1 MSHLEFSRGGSK
13 LQLVSGNNAV
23 IGTWD
28 AANNVDSRCA
38 GIWPNG
44 TNTFAYYVAHPG
56 DTPNSAFGSHGIFI
70 FNVPGREGMGVHSGR
85 EGVPDGLG
93 RSGFLHCTIGCI
105 RTTDEATAQLVRTH
119 AVDPINSITVGN

>member
-13 LQLVSGNNAV
+13 LQLVGGNNAV
-23 IGTWD
+23 IGAWD
-28 AANNVDSRCA
+28 AANNVDARCV

-44 TNTFAYYVAHPG
+44 TFNFDYYVAHPG
-56 DTPNSAFGSHGIFI
+56 DSPSSAFGSHGIFI
-70 FNVPGREGMGVHSGR
+70 FKVPGREGMGVHSGR

-105 RTTDEATAQLVRTH
+105 RTTDDATAQLVKTH
-119 AVDPINSITVGN
+119 AVDPIKSITVSN